1 MIRTD
6 AAWRKEDKK
15 AGLGWTVQ
23 TTSVCLQEKKAV
35 QHVASPLM
43 AEGLAIREALIFC
56 RTRGIQSCR
65 LESDCSQLIRAL
77 NRKELISEL
86 HGVLSDIAS
95 LSSSPSLSV
104 SFTWIPRNQNVIAD
118 YLAKTVLCMVEA
130 SMALT

>member
-77 NRKELISEL
+77 NRKEPISEL

-104 SFTWIPRNQNVIAD
+104 SFTWIPRNQNVVAD
-118 YLAKTVLCMVEA
+118 YLAKTALCMVEA